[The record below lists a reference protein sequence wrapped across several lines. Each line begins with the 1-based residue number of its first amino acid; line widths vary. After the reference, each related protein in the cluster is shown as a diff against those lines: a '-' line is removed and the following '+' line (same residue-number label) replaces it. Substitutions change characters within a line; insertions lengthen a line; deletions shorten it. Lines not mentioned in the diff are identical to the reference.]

1 MAKPSAPPLP
11 AAPAASVESAGL
23 RRTRATVALTSLFKD
38 HPDWALTP
46 AQVESALAQAGVEV
60 NRVTVYRLL
69 DRFVA
74 AGLLQR
80 HVDGERVAHYS
91 AVDPQAGAWAPRFEC
106 EACHRHFR
114 VVDGSPQVQATARKV
129 LQALE
134 SLGHEG
140 HEIDISVRG
149 RCAGCAHPEA
159 GR

>member
-1 MAKPSAPPLP
+1 MVKTVSSDAPVL
-11 AAPAASVESAGL
+11 SAGL

-38 HPDWALTP
+38 HPDWALTT
-46 AQVESALAQAGVEV
+46 AQVEEALAQAGVAV
-60 NRVTVYRLL
+60 NRVTIYRLL

-80 HVDGERVAHYS
+80 HVDADRVAHYS
-91 AVDPQAGAWAPRFEC
+91 AVDLQTGAWAPRFEC
-106 EACHRHFR
+106 EECHRHFR

-140 HEIDISVRG
+140 HQIDISVRG

-159 GR
+159 VR